1 MTWGS
6 PFALDQDVTSLFCNV
21 GLQLVLT
28 LHARS
33 KLCHSPGADADSLC
47 AQVFFGVLGDKL
59 GRKKIYLITLLL
71 MIFATIAQALS
82 ASVVKGATLTMRSG
96 AASVLC

>member
-1 MTWGS
+1 MLLVETRKAMAKVCHD
-6 PFALDQDVTSLFCNV
+6 PQQK
-21 GLQLVLT
+21 QLT
-28 LHARS
+28 PR
-33 KLCHSPGADADSLC
+33 

-82 ASVVKGATLTMRSG
+82 ASVVKGAPSLHLSPGTGLPLR
-96 AASVLC
+96 